1 MALFFA
7 MPEEGEKDIDIDI
20 DKAIEEFDNY
30 GYSELGAAVFAMNPI
45 YFNSKTAEYKY
56 KDENNEINDTNDG
69 KRVIM
74 ETANKM
80 LCKRK
85 ENNV

>member
-1 MALFFA
+1 MIITETFKND
-7 MPEEGEKDIDIDI
+7 GKDI
-20 DKAIEEFDNY
+20 
-30 GYSELGAAVFAMNPI
+30 STLLQ
-45 YFNSKTAEYKY
+45 EYVCLILKY
-56 KDENNEINDTNDG
+56 KGENNKINDTNDG

-74 ETANKM
+74 KSTNKM

>member
-1 MALFFA
+1 MIITETFKN
-7 MPEEGEKDIDIDI
+7 GGKDI
-20 DKAIEEFDNY
+20 
-30 GYSELGAAVFAMNPI
+30 STLLQ
-45 YFNSKTAEYKY
+45 EYVCLILKY
-56 KDENNEINDTNDG
+56 KNKNNEINDTNDG

>member
-1 MALFFA
+1 MIITEAFKNDA
-7 MPEEGEKDIDIDI
+7 KDI
-20 DKAIEEFDNY
+20 
-30 GYSELGAAVFAMNPI
+30 STLLQ
-45 YFNSKTAEYKY
+45 EYVCLILKY
-56 KDENNEINDTNDG
+56 KDQNNEINDTNDG

-74 ETANKM
+74 ESANKM

>member
-1 MALFFA
+1 MKITETFKND
-7 MPEEGEKDIDIDI
+7 GKDI
-20 DKAIEEFDNY
+20 
-30 GYSELGAAVFAMNPI
+30 STLLQ
-45 YFNSKTAEYKY
+45 EYVCLILKY
-56 KDENNEINDTNDG
+56 IDENTKINDTNDG

-74 ETANKM
+74 ESANKM

>member
-1 MALFFA
+1 MIITEIFKN
-7 MPEEGEKDIDIDI
+7 EGKDI
-20 DKAIEEFDNY
+20 
-30 GYSELGAAVFAMNPI
+30 STLLQ
-45 YFNSKTAEYKY
+45 EYVCLILNY

>member
-1 MALFFA
+1 MIITEIFKN
-7 MPEEGEKDIDIDI
+7 GGKDI
-20 DKAIEEFDNY
+20 
-30 GYSELGAAVFAMNPI
+30 STLLQ
-45 YFNSKTAEYKY
+45 EYVCLILKY
-56 KDENNEINDTNDG
+56 KDQNNEINDTNDG

>member
-1 MALFFA
+1 MIITETFKND
-7 MPEEGEKDIDIDI
+7 GKDI
-20 DKAIEEFDNY
+20 
-30 GYSELGAAVFAMNPI
+30 STLLQ
-45 YFNSKTAEYKY
+45 EYVCLILKY
-56 KDENNEINDTNDG
+56 KEENNEINDTNDG

>member
-1 MALFFA
+1 MIITETFKN
-7 MPEEGEKDIDIDI
+7 GGKDI
-20 DKAIEEFDNY
+20 
-30 GYSELGAAVFAMNPI
+30 STLLQ
-45 YFNSKTAEYKY
+45 EYVCLILKY
-56 KDENNEINDTNDG
+56 KDENSEINDTNDG

-74 ETANKM
+74 ESANKM

>member
-1 MALFFA
+1 MIITETFKN
-7 MPEEGEKDIDIDI
+7 GGKDI
-20 DKAIEEFDNY
+20 
-30 GYSELGAAVFAMNPI
+30 STLLQ
-45 YFNSKTAEYKY
+45 EYVRLILKY
-56 KDENNEINDTNDG
+56 KDENNKINDTNDG

-74 ETANKM
+74 KSANKM

>member
-1 MALFFA
+1 MIITETFKN
-7 MPEEGEKDIDIDI
+7 GGKDI
-20 DKAIEEFDNY
+20 
-30 GYSELGAAVFAMNPI
+30 STLLQ
-45 YFNSKTAEYKY
+45 EYVRLILKY
-56 KDENNEINDTNDG
+56 KDENNKINDTNDG

-80 LCKRK
+80 LYSRK

>member
-1 MALFFA
+1 MIITETFKND
-7 MPEEGEKDIDIDI
+7 GKDI
-20 DKAIEEFDNY
+20 FT
-30 GYSELGAAVFAMNPI
+30 LLQ
-45 YFNSKTAEYKY
+45 EYVCLILKY
-56 KDENNEINDTNDG
+56 KDENNKINDTNDG

>member
-1 MALFFA
+1 MIITETFKN
-7 MPEEGEKDIDIDI
+7 GGKDI
-20 DKAIEEFDNY
+20 
-30 GYSELGAAVFAMNPI
+30 SVLLQ
-45 YFNSKTAEYKY
+45 EYVCLILKY
-56 KDENNEINDTNDG
+56 KGENNEINDTNDG

-80 LCKRK
+80 LYKRK

>member
-1 MALFFA
+1 MIITETFKN
-7 MPEEGEKDIDIDI
+7 EGKNI
-20 DKAIEEFDNY
+20 
-30 GYSELGAAVFAMNPI
+30 STLLQ
-45 YFNSKTAEYKY
+45 EYVCLILKY

-69 KRVIM
+69 KRVII
-74 ETANKM
+74 ESVNKM

>member
-1 MALFFA
+1 MIITETFKN
-7 MPEEGEKDIDIDI
+7 GGKDI
-20 DKAIEEFDNY
+20 
-30 GYSELGAAVFAMNPI
+30 STLLR
-45 YFNSKTAEYKY
+45 EYVCLILKY
-56 KDENNEINDTNDG
+56 KDKNNEINDTNDG

-74 ETANKM
+74 ESANKM

>member
-1 MALFFA
+1 MKITEIFKN
-7 MPEEGEKDIDIDI
+7 EGKDI
-20 DKAIEEFDNY
+20 
-30 GYSELGAAVFAMNPI
+30 SVLLQ
-45 YFNSKTAEYKY
+45 EYVCLILKY

-80 LCKRK
+80 LYNRK

>member
-1 MALFFA
+1 MIITETFKND
-7 MPEEGEKDIDIDI
+7 GKDISTLLQ
-20 DKAIEEFDNY
+20 EY
-30 GYSELGAAVFAMNPI
+30 VFLI
-45 YFNSKTAEYKY
+45 LKY
-56 KDENNEINDTNDG
+56 KDENNKINDTNDG

-74 ETANKM
+74 ESANKM

>member
-1 MALFFA
+1 MKIIETFKND
-7 MPEEGEKDIDIDI
+7 GKDISTLLQKYVCLI
-20 DKAIEEFDNY
+20 
-30 GYSELGAAVFAMNPI
+30 L
-45 YFNSKTAEYKY
+45 KY

-80 LCKRK
+80 LYSRK

>member
-1 MALFFA
+1 MIITETFKNDD
-7 MPEEGEKDIDIDI
+7 KDI
-20 DKAIEEFDNY
+20 
-30 GYSELGAAVFAMNPI
+30 STLLQ
-45 YFNSKTAEYKY
+45 EYVCLILKY
-56 KDENNEINDTNDG
+56 NDENNELNDTNDG

-80 LCKRK
+80 LYSRK

>member
-1 MALFFA
+1 MIITETFKND
-7 MPEEGEKDIDIDI
+7 GKDI
-20 DKAIEEFDNY
+20 
-30 GYSELGAAVFAMNPI
+30 GALLQ
-45 YFNSKTAEYKY
+45 EYVCLILKY
-56 KDENNEINDTNDG
+56 KDQNNEINDANDG

-80 LCKRK
+80 LYSRK

>member
-1 MALFFA
+1 MIITETFKN
-7 MPEEGEKDIDIDI
+7 GGKDI
-20 DKAIEEFDNY
+20 
-30 GYSELGAAVFAMNPI
+30 GALLQ
-45 YFNSKTAEYKY
+45 EYVCLIFKY
-56 KDENNEINDTNDG
+56 KDQNNEINDTNDR

-80 LCKRK
+80 LYNRK

>member
-1 MALFFA
+1 MIITETFKND
-7 MPEEGEKDIDIDI
+7 GKDI
-20 DKAIEEFDNY
+20 
-30 GYSELGAAVFAMNPI
+30 STLLQ
-45 YFNSKTAEYKY
+45 EYVCLILKY
-56 KDENNEINDTNDG
+56 KDQNNEINDTNDG

-74 ETANKM
+74 ESTNKM

>member
-1 MALFFA
+1 MIITETFKNDV
-7 MPEEGEKDIDIDI
+7 KDI
-20 DKAIEEFDNY
+20 FT
-30 GYSELGAAVFAMNPI
+30 LLQ
-45 YFNSKTAEYKY
+45 EYVCLILKY
-56 KDENNEINDTNDG
+56 KDENNKINDTNDG

>member
-1 MALFFA
+1 MIITETFKND
-7 MPEEGEKDIDIDI
+7 GKDISTLLQEYVCLIF
-20 DKAIEEFDNY
+20 KY
-30 GYSELGAAVFAMNPI
+30 G
-45 YFNSKTAEYKY
+45 
-56 KDENNEINDTNDG
+56 DENNEINGTNDG

-74 ETANKM
+74 ESANKM

>member
-1 MALFFA
+1 MKIIETFKND
-7 MPEEGEKDIDIDI
+7 GKDI
-20 DKAIEEFDNY
+20 
-30 GYSELGAAVFAMNPI
+30 STLLQ
-45 YFNSKTAEYKY
+45 EYVCLILKY
-56 KDENNEINDTNDG
+56 KDKNNEINDTNDG

>member
-1 MALFFA
+1 MIITETFKN
-7 MPEEGEKDIDIDI
+7 GGKDI
-20 DKAIEEFDNY
+20 
-30 GYSELGAAVFAMNPI
+30 STLLQ
-45 YFNSKTAEYKY
+45 EYVCLIFKY
-56 KDENNEINDTNDG
+56 KDGNNKINDTNDG

-74 ETANKM
+74 ESANKM

>member
-1 MALFFA
+1 MIITETFKNDA
-7 MPEEGEKDIDIDI
+7 KDI
-20 DKAIEEFDNY
+20 
-30 GYSELGAAVFAMNPI
+30 STLLQ
-45 YFNSKTAEYKY
+45 EYVCLILKY
-56 KDENNEINDTNDG
+56 KDQNNEINDTNDG